1 MLSLL
6 IGFILATG
14 GVSSDAVQNEDSV
27 AVSFHA
33 PMPAPAQ
40 QASNYQSAFL
50 PTQNGR
56 IWLNFGWARVTSVFD
71 NDGDRVD
78 IGIEGGD
85 SNLTTL
91 ALNVGGLYTFY
102 RIGDMNLN
110 AGINFAMANR
120 QLNIGD
126 PFDTEFSSGFAPQNL
141 TVFGEIERPMYSLRL
156 GYLADL
162 GPEVDAGEGDIE
174 NTDRQSAMQFGA
186 STEHWTGNVR
196 LFGGADY
203 FLTFPREEEGFDV
216 DFGDVINL
224 NAGAGW
230 NWGAGEVGLALLYRI
245 RTEGSIDPDVGPG
258 FDDEEF
264 DNGWVLSAVPYVNY
278 SPLGSNYQ
286 VFLKGALQ
294 SEYHDYGFAL
304 AGKNDI
310 APRLGFTL
318 GVNYAL

>member
-6 IGFILATG
+6 LGFVLATG
-14 GVSSDAVQNEDSV
+14 SVSSDAVTDRDSV
-27 AVSFHA
+27 SVGYYA
-33 PMPAPAQ
+33 PDFAPAQ
-40 QASNYQSAFL
+40 QASQYHSPYL

-56 IWLNFGWARVTSVFD
+56 MWLNFGWARVTSEF
-71 NDGDRVD
+71 NSDGDRVD
-78 IGIEGGD
+78 IEPVPGVDGD
-85 SNLTTL
+85 VTSL

-120 QLNIGD
+120 TLNIGE
-126 PFDTEFSSGFAPQNL
+126 PVDTDLSSGFSPQNL
-141 TVFGEIERPMYSLRL
+141 TIFGEIERPIYSLRL

-162 GPEVDAGEGDIE
+162 GPEAEDDGDYE
-174 NTDRQSAMQFGA
+174 NTDRQSAIQFGA
-186 STEHWTGNVR
+186 SAQHWAGDLRV
-196 LFGGADY
+196 FGGADY
-203 FLTFPREEEGFDV
+203 FLTFPRELTDEV
-216 DFGDVINL
+216 DFDAGDVINL
-224 NAGAGW
+224 NLGAGW
-230 NWGAGEVGLALLYRI
+230 NWGSGELGLALLYRI
-245 RTEGSIDPDVGPG
+245 RTEGSTDPEVPG
-258 FDDEEF
+258 VEF
-264 DNGWVLSAVPYVNY
+264 ENGWALSAVPYVNY

-294 SEYHDYGFAL
+294 SEYQDYGFAL